1 MARDG
6 PKVAEGAAWANRG
19 AGLFRYLCY
28 PGGGGFGTN
37 LAPAHRPFLSLRSVR
52 VTSATKKKIGLGLG
66 VLALLLLIGL
76 GIFLAKRQQLLD
88 YALLQVKAKVERK
101 FPVVLTLG
109 PARFTD
115 LNTVQL
121 QGVSLTPTASSD
133 TLLRA
138 QVVRAS
144 LSVRSLFAGRPV
156 FSNLEIDSA
165 RLTARKTRSG
175 QDNYSFLYKTKKT
188 QPAVPRDTTKGTN
201 YGVLANQLLEAT
213 FDNIPEEAD
222 FQHFLV
228 TYESPRHLARLTM
241 PRLAIE
247 DGDITGQLTAVI
259 DSVENRVGVEGH
271 IDAGDYEVDAH
282 IFGLDKRPVVLP
294 YVQSRYGAR
303 VQFDTVRVSLSEK
316 DLSGDDEL
324 LLKGTASA
332 ANFIV
337 NHPKLSD
344 SDVRFPRGGI
354 DFVLKLGQASFAL
367 EKGTRVLLNKMELF
381 PELTMRRL
389 PVPERVIGKDIN
401 GLTNRN
407 QLLAG
412 VQVKLNV
419 ESSETKANDFFAS
432 LPEGMFESLEGTQ
445 AEGTVQYHL
454 MADLD
459 MNQLDS
465 LKFDSGLRATKFRIT
480 RFGRENLNQLNEE
493 FLHTA
498 YNDKG
503 DTVKTFLVGPSNP
516 EYTPYNQVSDYLKY
530 AIMTAE
536 DPRFMTH
543 RGFMEKAFV
552 KSAIQNLKERRFARG
567 GSTISMQLVKNV
579 FLTRKK
585 TLVRKA
591 EEALIVWIIENTRL
605 ATKERMLEVY
615 LNIIEWGP
623 KIYGVHEAAE
633 FYFAKEPRNLN
644 LSESLFLASIIPRP
658 KYYRNGF
665 NQYGEMRVSGR
676 YFHRLIAQLMAR
688 KGYISQSEYENV
700 GTSVNFQ
707 GPARQ
712 YIVRATRDTV
722 RTTVAADSSQYE
734 PLNLID
740 LLGGDTAPDA
750 GVNTNQPAPPA
761 APPQGN

>member
-1 MARDG
+1 MT
-6 PKVAEGAAWANRG
+6 P
-19 AGLFRYLCY
+19 
-28 PGGGGFGTN
+28 
-37 LAPAHRPFLSLRSVR
+37 
-52 VTSATKKKIGLGLG
+52 ATKKKIGISLGILA
-66 VLALLLLIGL
+66 ALLLLGL
-76 GIFLAKRQQLLD
+76 SIFLFKRQQLLD
-88 YALLQVKAKVERK
+88 YALQQVKAKVERK
-101 FPVVLTLG
+101 YPVVLTLG

-121 QGVSLTPTASSD
+121 SGVSLVPTATPD
-133 TLLRA
+133 TLLQA
-138 QVVRAS
+138 KTVRAS

-156 FSNLEIDSA
+156 FSNLEIDDARLSA
-165 RLTARKTRSG
+165 RQTRTG
-175 QDNYSFLYKTKKT
+175 QDNYSFLYKKKKN
-188 QPAVPRDTTKGTN
+188 QPEVPRDTTKGTN
-201 YGVLANQLLEAT
+201 YGLLANQLLEAT

-222 FQHFLV
+222 FRNFLV
-228 TYESPRHLARLTM
+228 TYRSPRHEATLTM

-259 DSVENRVGVEGH
+259 DSVENRMGVQGR
-271 IDAGDYEVDAH
+271 IDAGDYEVDAQV
-282 IFGLDKRPVVLP
+282 FGLERRPVVLP

-303 VQFDTVRVSLSEK
+303 VQFDTVRVSLSDK
-316 DLSGDDEL
+316 DLNGDDEL
-324 LLKGTASA
+324 TLHGTASA

-354 DFVLKLGQASFAL
+354 DFVMKLGQASFAL
-367 EKGTRVLLNKMELF
+367 EKGTRVLLNRMELF
-381 PELTMRRL
+381 PELSVRRL

-412 VQVKLNV
+412 IQLKLNV
-419 ESSETKANDFFAS
+419 ESAETKANDFFAS
-432 LPEGMFESLEGTQ
+432 LPEGVFETLEGTQ
-445 AEGTVQYHL
+445 AEGTLKYRL

-459 MNQLDS
+459 MNKLDS
-465 LKFDSGLRATKFRIT
+465 LKFNSGLQATKFRVT
-480 RFGRENLNQLNEE
+480 RFGRENLNKLNEE
-493 FLHTA
+493 FPYTA

-503 DTVKTFLVGPSNP
+503 DSVKTFTVGPSNP
-516 EYTPYNQVSDYLKY
+516 EFTPYNEVSDYLKA

-536 DPRFMTH
+536 DPRFLTH

-605 ATKERMLEVY
+605 ASKERMFEVY

-623 KIYGVHEAAE
+623 KIYGIHEAAE
-633 FYFAKEPRNLN
+633 FYFDKRPDNLT
-644 LSESLFLASIIPRP
+644 LTESLYLASIIPKP
-658 KYYRNGF
+658 KYYRYSF
-665 NQYGEMRVSGR
+665 NQYGELRGSAR
-676 YFHRLIAQLMAR
+676 YFYRLIAGLMAR
-688 KGYISQSEYENV
+688 KGLIAQSDYENL
-700 GTSVNFQ
+700 GYAININ
-707 GPARQ
+707 GPARKF
-712 YIVRATRDTV
+712 IVRATRDTV
-722 RTTVAADSSQYE
+722 RTVVAADSSQYE

-740 LLGGDTAPDA
+740 LLGGNTAPDA
-750 GVNTNQPAPPA
+750 GVNTTQDAPPA
-761 APPQGN
+761 QQPATPPTKL